1 MKKTEQDARS
11 QKERALPPKRTA
23 DSAAPS
29 SMPDLQK
36 TRDERNI
43 AIDKVGVKDI
53 RYPIVVLDR
62 SKSKQQTV
70 ARINMYVDLPHH
82 FKGTH
87 MSRFIEI
94 LNQHH
99 GEVSIERMDQILRDM
114 KEHLEASCAHLELEF
129 PYFIEKTAPVSGARS
144 LMEYQCRMAASLGD
158 EFDFVLGVTVPVTSL
173 CPCSKEISAR
183 GAHNQRS
190 AVTVE
195 IRYREHDLARGSDQ
209 PGRGVRQR
217 AGLLPAQARGRKGGH
232 RAGLRQSDV
241 RRGHGAGG
249 YRRSCTAMPA
259 ITWFRVECENFESIH
274 NHSAYALVERDLP
287 DSWISLWTR
296 WITARPYNHLHS
308 TDRFSASSPRSRAR
322 D

>member
-1 MKKTEQDARS
+1 MKNSEPVAGS
-11 QKERALPPKRTA
+11 QKERALPPKRA
-23 DSAAPS
+23 AGSAAPPAP
-29 SMPDLQK
+29 MPDMQK

-62 SKSKQQTV
+62 SKTRQQTV

-99 GEVSIERMDQILRDM
+99 GEVSVEKMDQIVRDM
-114 KEHLEASCAHLELEF
+114 KEHLEASRAHLELEF
-129 PYFIEKTAPVSGARS
+129 PYFIEKVAPVSGARS
-144 LMEYQCRMAASLGD
+144 LMEYQCRMAASLGAD
-158 EFDFVLGVTVPVTSL
+158 YDFVLGVTVPVTSL

-195 IRYREHDLARGSDQ
+195 IRYTDHVWLEELISLVETCGSAPVFALLKREDEKALTERAYDNPRFVEDV
-209 PGRGVRQR
+209 VR
-217 AGLLPAQARGRKGGH
+217 AVTEAL
-232 RAGLRQSDV
+232 
-241 RRGHGAGG
+241 
-249 YRRSCTAMPA
+249 TAVPA

-274 NHSAYALVERDLP
+274 NHSAYALVERDL
-287 DSWISLWTR
+287 
-296 WITARPYNHLHS
+296 
-308 TDRFSASSPRSRAR
+308 RAER
-322 D
+322 GKLCGQGG

>member
-1 MKKTEQDARS
+1 MKNPEQDARS
-11 QKERALPPKRTA
+11 KQGRALPPKRTA
-23 DSAAPS
+23 GSAAPTG

-36 TRDERNI
+36 SRDERNI

-62 SKSKQQTV
+62 SKVKQQTV

-99 GEVSIERMDQILRDM
+99 GEISVEGIDQIVRDM

-129 PYFIEKTAPVSGARS
+129 PYFIEKAAPVSGARS
-144 LMEYQCRMAASLGD
+144 LMEYQCRMAASHAD
-158 EFDFVLGVTVPVTSL
+158 ENDFVLGVTVPVTSL
-173 CPCSKEISAR
+173 CPCSREISAR

-195 IRYREHDLARGSDQ
+195 IRYQGHVWLEELISLVEGCGSAPVFALLKREDEKALTEQAYDNPRFVEDV
-209 PGRGVRQR
+209 VR
-217 AGLLPAQARGRKGGH
+217 AVTEAL
-232 RAGLRQSDV
+232 
-241 RRGHGAGG
+241 
-249 YRRSCTAMPA
+249 TAVPE

-274 NHSAYALVERDLP
+274 NHSAFAMVERDLR
-287 DSWISLWTR
+287 S
-296 WITARPYNHLHS
+296 ARGKPCGQS
-308 TDRFSASSPRSRAR
+308 G
-322 D
+322 